1 VEAHRS
7 GVLEPAPVH
16 LAQIL
21 HICFKK
27 NVQEVNE
34 EYVAPLIP
42 PRRRWSRKG
51 ENGVVLCVG
60 GSRLY
65 HGAPALMA
73 MAAYRTGVDLVYL
86 AVPEV
91 HERPIRSMAPELIV
105 IPMVDAKLTKRVAD
119 QILKWLPG
127 RPNSA
132 AIGPGLSISKAVAL
146 QYLVGQLLSDGVP
159 VVLDASALI
168 PEVLEVVRG
177 KRVVLTP
184 HAGEFARLF
193 GKHPGNSVEERVR
206 SAQEAARSNEVVV
219 LLKGPVDVI
228 TDGERVLINR
238 RGTPAMTVGGT
249 GDVLTGIVAGL
260 LAKGMEPLEAAAA
273 GAFINCVAGEIA
285 ERDLGLHVLPS
296 DLIARIP
303 VVMKSFD
310 RVID

>member
-1 VEAHRS
+1 M
-7 GVLEPAPVH
+7 
-16 LAQIL
+16 
-21 HICFKK
+21 
-27 NVQEVNE
+27 QEVDE
-34 EYVAPLIP
+34 RYVASVIP
-42 PRRRWSRKG
+42 PRRRSSRKG

-119 QILKWLPG
+119 QVLKWLPG
-127 RPNSA
+127 KPNSA
-132 AIGPGLSISKAVAL
+132 AIGPGLSVAKVVAL
-146 QYLVGQLLSDGVP
+146 QYLVGQLLAGGAS
-159 VVLDASALI
+159 VVLDASALV
-168 PEVLEVVRG
+168 PEVLEVVKG

-184 HAGEFARLF
+184 HAGEFARVF
-193 GKHPGNSVEERVR
+193 GRPPGTALEERIR
-206 SAQEAARSNEVVV
+206 SAREAAREHGVVV

-228 TDGERVLINR
+228 TDGERLLVNR

-260 LAKGMEPLEAAAA
+260 LAKGVEPLEAAAA
-273 GAFINCVAGEIA
+273 AAFINCVAGELA
-285 ERDLGLHVLPS
+285 ERDLGLHVLPT
-296 DLIARIP
+296 DLIARLP
-303 VVMKSFD
+303 AVMRPFD
-310 RVID
+310 RVVD